1 MTISTW
7 ENLHYSTKR
16 PSTSRLLRIDNKSN
30 VSYPKVSVL
39 LKPLLSA
46 SKHLQKLSQPTF
58 PEVFREFLYTSP
70 AFNWAIICV
79 VN

>member
-1 MTISTW
+1 MTISSW

-16 PSTSRLLRIDNKSN
+16 PSTSRLLRIDNKNN
-30 VSYPKVSVL
+30 VSHPKVSVL

-46 SKHLQKLSQPTF
+46 SKHWQKLSQPTF
-58 PEVFREFLYTSP
+58 PEVFHEFLYSSP